1 MELQFK
7 DYARK
12 VGSVSAAK
20 VEDFTEVPGHDG
32 NLRASPGDYVVLDG
46 TKQVA
51 TWDQA
56 SGAGTKDVPVYAVL
70 DGSVFESEHELVE
83 TKPAKGKKA
92 DAAE

>member
-12 VGSVSAAK
+12 VGSVLAAK
-20 VEDFTEVPGHDG
+20 VEDFTEVPGHNG

-46 TKQVA
+46 TKPVA
-51 TWDQA
+51 TWDQNA
-56 SGAGTKDVPVYAVL
+56 GAGTKEVPVYAVI

-83 TKPAKGKKA
+83 AKPA
-92 DAAE
+92 E